1 MIDPKLPI
9 NGLSRQCAILNVVQS
24 SIIEQSTIISHLAN
38 KETSVILSAMEEYH
52 NRTCIRFRP
61 YTSTDRNWIEIKND
75 DTGCWSS
82 VGMKDDGQ
90 VLNLNS
96 PGCVHHGV
104 VLHELMHAIGFY
116 HQQSASDRD
125 DFVQIKW
132 ENIANGR
139 EHNFN
144 KYNSSIVTDFGIPYD
159 YDSVMHYSG
168 KAFSKNGDVTIEPL
182 VGVFA

>member
-1 MIDPKLPI
+1 
-9 NGLSRQCAILNVVQS
+9 
-24 SIIEQSTIISHLAN
+24 
-38 KETSVILSAMEEYH
+38 
-52 NRTCIRFRP
+52 
-61 YTSTDRNWIEIKND
+61 
-75 DTGCWSS
+75 
-82 VGMKDDGQ
+82 MKDDGQ

-159 YDSVMHYSG
+159 YNSVMHYSG

-182 VGVFA
+182 VGAFAQKLHQIITILSNVTGQHCFNVVFFFFVLFSFNRRKTSNLASDKDSAKKTF